1 MYNYLKEKHNL
12 KKKNIVT
19 FIDQNFSY
27 HPDFYIKRRK
37 PIISSKNYYKN
48 ILKYFN
54 FIEKE
59 YKTKVVIAGHP
70 KKGLKNN
77 PLYQKKYKVY
87 YNKTE
92 NLISQSRFVIMHY
105 STAVSYC
112 VLFNK
117 PIIFITNNE
126 LKYKRAGYQIKTL
139 TDSLGSNIINIDN
152 AFKKIKPN
160 VNFFK
165 YKKYKNNYLKYPG
178 SEEQN
183 SWDIINEYL
192 KKRIHNL

>member
-1 MYNYLKEKHNL
+1 
-12 KKKNIVT
+12 
-19 FIDQNFSY
+19 
-27 HPDFYIKRRK
+27 
-37 PIISSKNYYKN
+37 
-48 ILKYFN
+48 
-54 FIEKE
+54 
-59 YKTKVVIAGHP
+59 
-70 KKGLKNN
+70 
-77 PLYQKKYKVY
+77 
-87 YNKTE
+87 
-92 NLISQSRFVIMHY
+92 MHY

-165 YKKYKNNYLKYPG
+165 YKKFKNNYLKYPG